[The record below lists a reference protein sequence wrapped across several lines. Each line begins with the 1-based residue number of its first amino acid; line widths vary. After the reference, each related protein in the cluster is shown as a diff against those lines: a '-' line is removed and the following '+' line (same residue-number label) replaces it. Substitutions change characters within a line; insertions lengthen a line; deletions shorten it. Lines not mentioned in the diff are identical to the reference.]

1 MTRKLAASNME
12 SQSLSGF
19 LESDVKNTYRGTLK
33 STACSFVWNPH
44 TSTSPFPSP
53 LHQYKLWVETTT
65 AFHQDLFIIGSF
77 TLHKLGHIIDIFLIG
92 PLRQFKLHVNGI
104 MAPFSHFIY
113 QQILL
118 LLGELGCSLSSQ
130 VFCLNY
136 IVVSFKLRGYQILI
150 KLFSRITNRD
160 ISLFFMGFGAFK
172 S

>member
-77 TLHKLGHIIDIFLIG
+77 TLHKLGHIIDIFSDWSIALVQTARKWNYGTLLPLYLLADIVIIG
-92 PLRQFKLHVNGI
+92 GAWLLPQKSSIPPELYCRFIQTLWLSDSSKTFL
-104 MAPFSHFIY
+104 SH
-113 QQILL
+113 
-118 LLGELGCSLSSQ
+118 
-130 VFCLNY
+130 N
-136 IVVSFKLRGYQILI
+136 K
-150 KLFSRITNRD
+150 
-160 ISLFFMGFGAFK
+160 
-172 S
+172 